1 MSNKPVRRR
10 DWLVTAAF
18 GMAGVG
24 GAMALWPFVAALG
37 PDQET
42 LARRRIFELSDLQG
56 REPTTINI
64 DTLAIT
70 IFRRTE
76 ADLAWLK
83 NPPFGQRGVGQASGY
98 AFHDADS
105 NASPQPAWAKNWHR
119 SLRPEIMV
127 CAATCTR
134 GDCKVRRTTDATI
147 RVVDTLQCP
156 CCGAR
161 YDLAGRVFS
170 GPARENLR
178 VPPYRFI
185 GPGTIEFVEAEALSK
200 QV

>member
-1 MSNKPVRRR
+1 MSGEPVRRR

-18 GMAGVG
+18 GMAGAG
-24 GAMALWPFVAALG
+24 GVMALWPFVAALG

-42 LARRRIFELSDLQG
+42 LARRQVFELSDLKG
-56 REPTTINI
+56 GEPATISI
-64 DTLAIT
+64 DSLPIT

-76 ADLAWLK
+76 TDLRWLK
-83 NPPFGQRGVGQASGY
+83 KPPFGQRDGGQATGY

-105 NASPQPAWAKNWHR
+105 AVSRQPAWAKNWHR

-127 CAATCTR
+127 CVATCTR
-134 GDCKVRRTTDATI
+134 GDCIVRRTTDAMT

-156 CCGAR
+156 CCGSR
-161 YDLAGRVFS
+161 YDLSGRIFS

-185 GPGTIEFVEAEALSK
+185 GPGTIEFVDAEVLAK
-200 QV
+200 QA